1 MTIRYMISDF
11 SLFDNRRNLITLQF
25 VGLSSH
31 QPNLWRVRRK
41 RVVSCIMMR
50 IYHYKLKC
58 AKTSFS
64 LLISTMFTPSHQ
76 HQIFMNDRCERCN
89 VGENKWLGVYG

>member
-1 MTIRYMISDF
+1 MCKNF
-11 SLFDNRRNLITLQF
+11 
-25 VGLSSH
+25 
-31 QPNLWRVRRK
+31 
-41 RVVSCIMMR
+41 
-50 IYHYKLKC
+50 
-58 AKTSFS
+58 SFS